1 MRSDRLNLRDLI
13 RIIRHGLEQGA
24 FSRRNLETLDAIRAC
39 ISSKNLTTH
48 KADGYEVD
56 TYILPCPP
64 HQNVSGLAVKVLPY
78 TAETLIKN
86 TSQECAILRQIIPR
100 GGLYVVPAF
109 LADFTYED
117 CRIFVTQLLPG
128 KVATEVVL
136 EEHHI
141 VAIAR
146 AIRQLQSDISTTHV
160 GRKKLKEVKGSQQIP
175 YYALKIKKFLK
186 ETFSLQIGD
195 GTLHVFG
202 LLEAMRNQHP
212 VIVSDRSPAN
222 FIIDQVGRVGA
233 FDFGLILAGVPCED
247 WSWFIDDPR
256 LQSALTREEILQIF
270 CDYEQGSSGEDVNAA
285 AFHVSA
291 IFVCIKQYCL
301 MRQIRRDEMAAH
313 YLERALQSA
322 EAISSHEVV
331 QMLGEL
337 KNVRP
342 AP

>member
-13 RIIRHGLEQGA
+13 AIMRHGLEQGA

-39 ISSKNLTTH
+39 ISSKNLTAY

-56 TYILPCPP
+56 TYILPCPSDL
-64 HQNVSGLAVKVLPY
+64 NLRGLVVKVLLH

-86 TSQECAILRQIIPR
+86 TSQECAILRQIIPK
-100 GGLYVVPAF
+100 GDLYVVPSF
-109 LADFTYED
+109 LADFRHED
-117 CRIFVTQLLPG
+117 CHIFVSQLLPG

-136 EEHHI
+136 EERHI
-141 VAIAR
+141 VTIAR

-175 YYALKIKKFLK
+175 YYALKSKRFLK
-186 ETFSLQIGD
+186 ETFGLQIGD
-195 GTLHVFG
+195 SALHVFD
-202 LLEAMRNQHP
+202 LLETMRNQHL

-222 FIIDQVGRVGA
+222 FVIDQVGHVGT

-256 LQSALTREEILQIF
+256 LQSTLTREEILQIF
-270 CDYEQGSSGEDVNAA
+270 RDGERDSSGEDVNVV

-291 IFVCIKQYCL
+291 LFVCIKQHCL
-301 MRQIRRDEMAAH
+301 MRKIRRDEMAAH
-313 YLERALQSA
+313 YLKRALRSA
-322 EAISSHEVV
+322 EVISSHEIV

-337 KNVRP
+337 KNIRP